1 MNIKE
6 FVALGLGTVGIL
18 SLRVLY
24 ENCPPLIN
32 AEGNDA
38 RLFYFIFGLALCF
51 FSAFIIGTEN
61 WR

>member
-24 ENCPPLIN
+24 ENCPN

-38 RLFYFIFGLALCF
+38 RLFCFIFGLALCF